1 MRAQAR
7 LTTISTWLGGNV
19 MIPRWDMRMAI
30 KNRRLQGYRFNRG
43 GVFFPITCAG
53 LGSRHGGVGSALG
66 ASRSAEDPSRW

>member
-30 KNRRLQGYRFNRG
+30 KNQRLQGYRFNTAACFSYSNQLRWAW
-43 GVFFPITCAG
+43 FQTLRNSIN
-53 LGSRHGGVGSALG
+53 
-66 ASRSAEDPSRW
+66 ASPRNG